1 MPELQKINMYK
12 RISAALFDLILLGI
26 AVIGFALLFSGLLGY
41 DSYSDQL
48 AACQER
54 IAGEYGVTLE
64 LSASEYD
71 ALQAEEKSR
80 VDEAMTA
87 LNEDPEA
94 RYLYSMLLN
103 LTVVIITFGL
113 LCGFLL
119 LELAVPLLFGN
130 GQTLGK
136 KIFGAAVMRRD
147 FVKLPPI
154 LLFARTVLGKF
165 TLETMVPVLLL
176 LSVSFGFA
184 GAFAVCM
191 IGVLLLLQL
200 ILLTVTRARTPLHD
214 LIAQTVVVDL
224 ASQRI
229 FETTEA
235 REEYCAGHQSNSG
248 DCPVKVEL

>member
-1 MPELQKINMYK
+1 MELQKINLYK
-12 RISAALFDLILLGI
+12 RISAWLFDRILLVI

-41 DSYSDQL
+41 DSYSGQL

-71 ALQAEEKSR
+71 ALQEEEKSR

-94 RYLYSMLLN
+94 LYLYSMLLN

-119 LELAVPLLFGN
+119 LELAVPLLIGN

-147 FVKLPPI
+147 FVKLPPV

-176 LSVSFGFA
+176 LAMSFGFV
-184 GAFAVCM
+184 GLLGLGV
-191 IGVLLLLQL
+191 IGVLLLIQL
-200 ILLTVTRARTPLHD
+200 ILLIVTPARTPLHD

-229 FETTEA
+229 FDTPEA
-235 REEYCAGHQSNSG
+235 REEYRARHQSNSG
-248 DCPVKVEL
+248 DSPVKVEL